1 MMKDFDRDESFDHDN
16 DDAVS
21 SSEGSEVSNSSRG
34 GSSDKNNNNNNRSN
48 VEVDV
53 IAKAE
58 SQAVLRIRLLV
69 ILVLFLST
77 IGVSLVVFFFT
88 SRSEISEFENKF
100 KNATSTA
107 PAGVEEKIDAL
118 ADKAAPEDGFRK
130 PRDTERDHDPE
141 AHDEEQAKDEW
152 DKLGEEDELPSFFDA
167 MKPHMRRNQR
177 GPGMS
182 VGVDFL
188 AKKWDFSDA
197 DVIGALKEC
206 GFVMPDDEDSAPA
219 YVEYDGDVYWVNIN
233 RRGELWINTKEKPR
247 PVFRTVKATPFAAP
261 EGETPAPAQQS
272 RNQPQQQAQ
281 PPAEMSD
288 AATPTRRQDAP
299 VFVPKPREA
308 AKPAANNE
316 AAAPVAAPQNQTPP
330 TTAGVPPVQGSE
342 LLDRVRPLM
351 RRNRRGP
358 GGSGSMTFLARGLR
372 CGEPE
377 LMAEFAAL
385 GVVLPPS
392 PTDQP
397 IYVDIGEHVWWLNQD
412 SRGGVWI
419 NGREKFDEKGQP
431 IPLPTAQET
440 AASGSGSTTASAAT
454 PAPAPASDATTTSVA
469 PEFVAPV
476 AAIPP
481 PPAPANVLS
490 GIRLLLKETKTGG
503 FAGKL
508 DRVAED
514 LTKSP
519 DDLLGALL
527 NAGLK
532 VPEKA
537 REKPVFVE
545 HAGEIFWL
553 NKNAKDELWVNAKA
567 SKFAGGE
574 GETAEGADG
583 DKKGGRRPRPTKKKA
598 E

>member
-1 MMKDFDRDESFDHDN
+1 MSGRLGKVKSQRVKPKNFMSLWEYKMITS
-16 DDAVS
+16 
-21 SSEGSEVSNSSRG
+21 GRG
-34 GSSDKNNNNNNRSN
+34 GFASPALMEKFLNDLGKDDWEIVSFQIQPDNILAFNGLARRTTQRDWTLQDAAAAAAKLEADK
-48 VEVDV
+48 
-53 IAKAE
+53 
-58 SQAVLRIRLLV
+58 LRA
-69 ILVLFLST
+69 
-77 IGVSLVVFFFT
+77 
-88 SRSEISEFENKF
+88 EFESKF
-100 KNATSTA
+100 KNATSSAPTA
-107 PAGVEEKIDAL
+107 GTDDAPDATL

-141 AHDEEQAKDEW
+141 AHEEEQAKDEW

-197 DVIGALKEC
+197 DIIGALREC
-206 GFVMPDDEDSAPA
+206 GFTMPDDEDSAPA

-247 PVFRTVKATPFAAP
+247 PVFRTVKAAPYAAP
-261 EGETPAPAQQS
+261 EGEASAPAQAQS
-272 RNQPQQQAQ
+272 QIPSTPQRD
-281 PPAEMSD
+281 PLVD
-288 AATPTRRQDAP
+288 ATGRRPEAP

-308 AKPAANNE
+308 APAKPVAEPMFPVEGATAPAAL
-316 AAAPVAAPQNQTPP
+316 
-330 TTAGVPPVQGSE
+330 AGGPLAQGPE
-342 LLDRVRPLM
+342 LLDKVRPLM

-358 GGSGSMTFLARGLR
+358 GGSGSLPFLARGLR
-372 CGEPE
+372 CSDADLLAG
-377 LMAEFAAL
+377 FAAL
-385 GVVLPPS
+385 GLVLPPV
-392 PTDQP
+392 PTDKP
-397 IYVDIGEHVWWLNQD
+397 IFVEIGEHVWWLNQD

-419 NGREKFDEKGQP
+419 NGREK
-431 IPLPTAQET
+431 L
-440 AASGSGSTTASAAT
+440 ASDT
-454 PAPAPASDATTTSVA
+454 PAAPSADVTPSPATSTSVA

-490 GIRLLLKETKTGG
+490 GVRLFLKETKTGG

-508 DRVAED
+508 DRVAEN
-514 LTKSP
+514 LEKSP
-519 DDLLGALL
+519 EELLAALL

-532 VPEKA
+532 APEKA

-553 NKNAKDELWVNAKA
+553 NLNAKEELWVNAKA
-567 SKFAGGE
+567 SKFTAA
-574 GETAEGADG
+574 ETKEADSADG
-583 DKKGGRRPRPTKKKA
+583 DKKGHRRPRPKKK
-598 E
+598 

>member
-1 MMKDFDRDESFDHDN
+1 MALWEYKMITSGRGGFASPALMEKFLNDLGKEDWEIVSFQIQPDNILAFNGLARRTTQRDWTLE
-16 DDAVS
+16 DAVAAAAKT
-21 SSEGSEVSNSSRG
+21 EA
-34 GSSDKNNNNNNRSN
+34 DK
-48 VEVDV
+48 
-53 IAKAE
+53 
-58 SQAVLRIRLLV
+58 LR
-69 ILVLFLST
+69 T
-77 IGVSLVVFFFT
+77 
-88 SRSEISEFENKF
+88 EFENKF
-100 KNATSTA
+100 KNATSAA
-107 PAGVEEKIDAL
+107 PAGLEEKIDPL
-118 ADKAAPEDGFRK
+118 ADRAAPEDGFRK

-141 AHDEEQAKDEW
+141 AQEEEQAKDEW
-152 DKLGEEDELPSFFDA
+152 DKIGEEDELPSFFDA

-206 GFVMPDDEDSAPA
+206 GFVVPDDEDATPA

-247 PVFRTVKATPFAAP
+247 PVFRMVKATPFAAP
-261 EGETPAPAQQS
+261 EGEPPAPAQPP
-272 RNQPQQQAQ
+272 RNQPPQTQ

-288 AATPTRRQDAP
+288 TPTPTRRADAP
-299 VFVPKPREA
+299 VFVPKPREP
-308 AKPAANNE
+308 AKPVATIE
-316 AAAPVAAPQNQTPP
+316 AAAPVAVSQTQTAP
-330 TTAGVPPVQGSE
+330 TTAGVPPMQGPE

-372 CGEPE
+372 CGEPA

-385 GVVLPPS
+385 GIVLPPA

-397 IYVDIGEHVWWLNQD
+397 VFVEIGEHVWWLNQD

-431 IPLPTAQET
+431 IPLPTAQELSSPGT
-440 AASGSGSTTASAAT
+440 GSSPVPTPASAAV
-454 PAPAPASDATTTSVA
+454 APAT
-469 PEFVAPV
+469 PELVAPV

-490 GIRLLLKETKTGG
+490 GVRLLLKETKTGG

-514 LTKSP
+514 LAKSP
-519 DDLLGALL
+519 DDLLGSLL

-567 SKFAGGE
+567 SKFAGGDS
-574 GETAEGADG
+574 EGADG
-583 DKKGGRRPRPTKKKA
+583 DKKGGRRPRPAKKKA

>member
-1 MMKDFDRDESFDHDN
+1 MALWEYKMITSGRGGFASPALMEKFLNDLGKEDWEIVSFQIQPDNILAFNGLARRTTQRDWTLE
-16 DDAVS
+16 DAVAAAAKT
-21 SSEGSEVSNSSRG
+21 EA
-34 GSSDKNNNNNNRSN
+34 DK
-48 VEVDV
+48 
-53 IAKAE
+53 
-58 SQAVLRIRLLV
+58 LRA
-69 ILVLFLST
+69 
-77 IGVSLVVFFFT
+77 
-88 SRSEISEFENKF
+88 EFENKF
-100 KNATSTA
+100 KSATSAA
-107 PAGVEEKIDAL
+107 PAGMEEKIDPP
-118 ADKAAPEDGFRK
+118 ADKAAPEDSFRK
-130 PRDTERDHDPE
+130 LRDTERDHDPD
-141 AHDEEQAKDEW
+141 APDEEHAKDEW
-152 DKLGEEDELPSFFDA
+152 DQLGAEEELPSFFDA

-206 GFVMPDDEDSAPA
+206 GFVVPDDEDAPSA

-247 PVFRTVKATPFAAP
+247 PVFRMVKATPFAAP
-261 EGETPAPAQQS
+261 EGEAPAPAQS
-272 RNQPQQQAQ
+272 PRNQPQPQAQ
-281 PPAEMSD
+281 QPAEMSD
-288 AATPTRRQDAP
+288 TPSRRPDAP

-308 AKPAANNE
+308 AKLVANADADVPAAP
-316 AAAPVAAPQNQTPP
+316 APAAPATVSGPPAAGTD
-330 TTAGVPPVQGSE
+330 

-372 CGEPE
+372 CGEPD
-377 LMAEFAAL
+377 LMAEFAKL
-385 GVVLPPS
+385 GMVLPAA

-397 IYVDIGEHVWWLNQD
+397 VYVEIGEHVWWLNQD

-419 NGREKFDEKGQP
+419 NGREQFDEKGQP
-431 IPLPTAQET
+431 IPLPTAQE
-440 AASGSGSTTASAAT
+440 SAAT
-454 PAPAPASDATTTSVA
+454 GASTGASEPGGAAPATPG
-469 PEFVAPV
+469 FVAAV

-490 GIRLLLKETKTGG
+490 GVRLLLKETKTGG

-514 LTKSP
+514 LAKSP

-537 REKPVFVE
+537 RQKPVFIE

-574 GETAEGADG
+574 GEEADG
-583 DKKGGRRPRPTKKKA
+583 EKKGARRPRPTKKKS

>member
-1 MMKDFDRDESFDHDN
+1 MALWEYKMITSGRGGFASPALMEKFLNDLGKEDWEIVSFQIQPDNILAFNGLARRTTQRDWTLE
-16 DDAVS
+16 DAVAATAKT
-21 SSEGSEVSNSSRG
+21 EA
-34 GSSDKNNNNNNRSN
+34 DK
-48 VEVDV
+48 
-53 IAKAE
+53 
-58 SQAVLRIRLLV
+58 LRA
-69 ILVLFLST
+69 
-77 IGVSLVVFFFT
+77 
-88 SRSEISEFENKF
+88 EFENKF
-100 KNATSTA
+100 KSATSAA
-107 PAGVEEKIDAL
+107 PTGGEEKIDPL

-130 PRDTERDHDPE
+130 PRDTERDHDPD
-141 AHDEEQAKDEW
+141 AHDEEQPKDEW

-206 GFVMPDDEDSAPA
+206 GFVVPDDEDAAPA

-247 PVFRTVKATPFAAP
+247 PVFRMVKATPFAAP
-261 EGETPAPAQQS
+261 EGEAPAPAPQP
-272 RNQPQQQAQ
+272 RMQPQQQAQ
-281 PPAEMSD
+281 PPAELSD
-288 AATPTRRQDAP
+288 APASTRRADAP
-299 VFVPKPREA
+299 MFVPKPREA
-308 AKPAANNE
+308 AKPDANPEAGEPVVAAQTQ
-316 AAAPVAAPQNQTPP
+316 AAPA
-330 TTAGVPPVQGSE
+330 TAGVPPVQGPE

-372 CGEPE
+372 CGEPA

-385 GVVLPPS
+385 GIVLPPA

-397 IYVDIGEHVWWLNQD
+397 IYIEIGEHVWWLNQD
-412 SRGGVWI
+412 ARGGVWI

-431 IPLPTAQET
+431 IPLPTAQES
-440 AASGSGSTTASAAT
+440 AASGSASATTSEPAMAT
-454 PAPAPASDATTTSVA
+454 PTTS
-469 PEFVAPV
+469 EFVAPV

-490 GIRLLLKETKTGG
+490 GVRLLLKETKTGG

-514 LTKSP
+514 LAKSP
-519 DDLLGALL
+519 DDLLGSLL

-574 GETAEGADG
+574 GEEAEGADG

>member
-1 MMKDFDRDESFDHDN
+1 MSGRLGKVKSQRVKPKNFMSLWEYKMITS
-16 DDAVS
+16 
-21 SSEGSEVSNSSRG
+21 GRG
-34 GSSDKNNNNNNRSN
+34 GFASPALMEKFLNDLGKDDWEIVSFQIQPDNILAFNGLARRTTQRDWTLQDAAAAAAKLEADK
-48 VEVDV
+48 
-53 IAKAE
+53 
-58 SQAVLRIRLLV
+58 LRA
-69 ILVLFLST
+69 
-77 IGVSLVVFFFT
+77 
-88 SRSEISEFENKF
+88 EFESKF
-100 KNATSTA
+100 KNATSSAPTA
-107 PAGVEEKIDAL
+107 GTDDAPDVTL

-141 AHDEEQAKDEW
+141 AHEEEQAKDEW

-197 DVIGALKEC
+197 DIIGALREC
-206 GFVMPDDEDSAPA
+206 GFTMPDDEDSAPA

-247 PVFRTVKATPFAAP
+247 PVFRTVKAAPYAAP
-261 EGETPAPAQQS
+261 EGEASAPAQAQS
-272 RNQPQQQAQ
+272 QIPSTPQRDPLA
-281 PPAEMSD
+281 D
-288 AATPTRRQDAP
+288 ATARRPEAP

-308 AKPAANNE
+308 APAKPVAEPMFPVEGATAPAPAPAAL
-316 AAAPVAAPQNQTPP
+316 
-330 TTAGVPPVQGSE
+330 AGGPLAQGPE
-342 LLDRVRPLM
+342 LLDKVRPLM

-358 GGSGSMTFLARGLR
+358 GGSGSLPFLARGLR
-372 CGEPE
+372 CSDADLLAG
-377 LMAEFAAL
+377 FAAL
-385 GVVLPPS
+385 GLVLPPV
-392 PTDQP
+392 PTDKP
-397 IYVDIGEHVWWLNQD
+397 IFVEIGEHVWWLNQD

-419 NGREKFDEKGQP
+419 NGREK
-431 IPLPTAQET
+431 L
-440 AASGSGSTTASAAT
+440 ASDT
-454 PAPAPASDATTTSVA
+454 PAAPSADVAPSPATSTPVA

-490 GIRLLLKETKTGG
+490 GVRLLLKETKTGG

-508 DRVAED
+508 DRVAEN
-514 LTKSP
+514 LEKSP
-519 DDLLGALL
+519 EELLAALL

-532 VPEKA
+532 APEKA

-553 NKNAKDELWVNAKA
+553 NLNAKEELWVNAKA
-567 SKFAGGE
+567 SKFTPA
-574 GETAEGADG
+574 ETKETGSADS
-583 DKKGGRRPRPTKKKA
+583 DKKGVRRPRPKKK
-598 E
+598 

>member
-1 MMKDFDRDESFDHDN
+1 MITSGRGGFASPALMEKFLNDLGKDDWEIVSFQIQPDNILAFNGLARRTTQRDWTLE
-16 DDAVS
+16 DAVAAAAKV
-21 SSEGSEVSNSSRG
+21 EA
-34 GSSDKNNNNNNRSN
+34 DK
-48 VEVDV
+48 
-53 IAKAE
+53 
-58 SQAVLRIRLLV
+58 LRA
-69 ILVLFLST
+69 
-77 IGVSLVVFFFT
+77 
-88 SRSEISEFENKF
+88 EFENKF
-100 KNATSTA
+100 KSAATTGSTA
-107 PAGVEEKIDAL
+107 GDDKPETLLSE
-118 ADKAAPEDGFRK
+118 KAAPEDGFRK
-130 PRDTERDHDPE
+130 LRDTERDHDPE

-206 GFVMPDDEDSAPA
+206 GFVVPDDEDAPTA

-247 PVFRTVKATPFAAP
+247 PVFRTVKATAFAAP
-261 EGETPAPAQQS
+261 EVEAPAPTQTP

-288 AATPTRRQDAP
+288 APASTRRQDAP
-299 VFVPKPREA
+299 VFVPKPREV
-308 AKPAANNE
+308 AKPVASAE
-316 AAAPVAAPQNQTPP
+316 VAAPVAAPQNQAVAP
-330 TTAGVPPVQGSE
+330 TAGVPPVQGSE

-377 LMAEFAAL
+377 LMAEFATL
-385 GVVLPPS
+385 GVVLPPA

-397 IYVDIGEHVWWLNQD
+397 IYVEIGEHVWWLNQD
-412 SRGGVWI
+412 ARGGVWI

-440 AASGSGSTTASAAT
+440 AASASASPAT
-454 PAPAPASDATTTSVA
+454 PAPTSESATATPATA
-469 PEFVAPV
+469 EFVAPV

-490 GIRLLLKETKTGG
+490 GVRLLLKETKTGG

-514 LTKSP
+514 LAKSP
-519 DDLLGALL
+519 DDLLGSLL

-574 GETAEGADG
+574 GEETEGTDG
-583 DKKGGRRPRPTKKKA
+583 EKKGGRRPRPTKKKA